1 MTEPLTLDLM
11 FPLPDRLYKITED
24 EDSLNDK
31 TETGALST
39 GQLLCELKL
48 VCIPTAA
55 APRGPE
61 P

>member
-48 VCIPTAA
+48 VFIPTAA
-55 APRGPE
+55 AP
-61 P
+61 